1 MISTHHLNL
10 PAPAELQRLCQAL
23 AALDAINS
31 PEAEYRY
38 YTYTPEW
45 GESEAVFEMSDG
57 EGDQLLVL
65 FRPEGCVLNGYLL
78 GYDEPFKPD
87 LIRELPAAFQEFML
101 GEPVASIG
109 TTFCL
114 WHTPEAGWQVGTIE
128 DEDNGSEE
136 LLGIFDNQPAT
147 YAEWATE
154 YYTDETDRA
163 PITAAA
169 VAPVYMH
176 ETLTKAHV
184 QALNAELTNWPALAA
199 ELEVIG
205 YPYDFE

>member
-1 MISTHHLNL
+1 MLSTSHPTL
-10 PAPAELQRLCQAL
+10 PAPADLQRLCQAL

-31 PEAEYRY
+31 PDAEYRY

-45 GESEAVFEMSDG
+45 GENEAVFEMSDG
-57 EGDQLLVL
+57 EGDQLLAL
-65 FRPEGCVLNGYLL
+65 FRPEGCVINGYLL
-78 GYDEPFKPD
+78 GYDEPIKSD
-87 LIRELPAAFQEFML
+87 LIRGLPAAFQEFML

-114 WHTPEAGWQVGTIE
+114 WHPTQGTWQIGTVE

-136 LLGIFDNQPAT
+136 LLDIFDNQPAT

-169 VAPVYMH
+169 VAPVYRH
-176 ETLTKAHV
+176 ETLTKAMAL
-184 QALNAELTNWPALAA
+184 ALNGELEDWAALAA

-205 YPYDFE
+205 YPYDFD

>member
-1 MISTHHLNL
+1 MISTQTLRL
-10 PAPAELQRLCQAL
+10 PAPADLQRLCQAL

-31 PEAEYRY
+31 PDPEYRY
-38 YTYTPEW
+38 YTYTPNWDEN
-45 GESEAVFEMSDG
+45 EVVFEMNDG
-57 EGDQLLVL
+57 EGDQLLAL
-65 FRPEGCVLNGYLL
+65 FRPEGCAINGYLL

-87 LIRELPAAFQEFML
+87 LLRGLPAAFQEFMM

-114 WHTPEAGWQVGTIE
+114 WHPAQGQWQVGVVE

-169 VAPVYMH
+169 VAPVYKH
-176 ETLTKAHV
+176 ETLTRAHV
-184 QALNAELTNWPALAA
+184 LALNAELTDWPALAA
-199 ELEVIG
+199 ELELIG
-205 YPYDFE
+205 YPYDFG